1 MNKITKIHES
11 DLKQTYISPENKYV
25 KATIDIQAIKHN
37 IDFLKNI
44 TRTELMPVIK
54 ADAYGHGLIEMS
66 KILRNLGI
74 KYLGVATLGEA
85 IFLRKSGD
93 NGRILGWLYNV
104 EGQELI
110 DAFNLDIDV
119 AICDEEIIPR
129 FTSLIP
135 KNKKAKVTMFVDT
148 GINRAGISY
157 EKAMQAFKDVVKCKN
172 VDLVGMMSHLVCSGV
187 ENSPIIKEQLRK
199 FRELRKNLE
208 EIGIRPPLVH
218 IANTGGCVNYDVSDF
233 TISRPGRGIYG
244 ISANLKYDARL
255 KLIMTVTSQI
265 LQIKE
270 IEEGSGIGYDWEYIA
285 PQKMMICI
293 IPIGY
298 ADIIP
303 RNTSFKLNVY
313 INGTKRKVLGKISMD
328 QIVAE
333 SNKMDKINDTVFIF
347 GNKENCPQ
355 TIYDVSDIGSTIPAE
370 ILTRIGDRVNKVYV

>member
-1 MNKITKIHES
+1 
-11 DLKQTYISPENKYV
+11 
-25 KATIDIQAIKHN
+25 
-37 IDFLKNI
+37 
-44 TRTELMPVIK
+44 
-54 ADAYGHGLIEMS
+54 
-66 KILRNLGI
+66 
-74 KYLGVATLGEA
+74 
-85 IFLRKSGD
+85 
-93 NGRILGWLYNV
+93 
-104 EGQELI
+104 
-110 DAFNLDIDV
+110 
-119 AICDEEIIPR
+119 
-129 FTSLIP
+129 
-135 KNKKAKVTMFVDT
+135 MFVDT
-148 GINRAGISY
+148 GINRAGITY
-157 EKAMQAFKDVVKCKN
+157 EKAIQAFKDISQCKN

-255 KLIMTVTSQI
+255 KLIMSVTSQI
-265 LQIKE
+265 LQVKE

-313 INGTKRKVLGKISMD
+313 INGTKRKVLGRISMD

-333 SNKMDKINDTVFIF
+333 SNKTDKINDMVFIF

-355 TIYDVSDIGSTIPAE
+355 TIYDVSDIGNTIPAE
-370 ILTRIGDRVNKVYV
+370 ILTRIGDRVNRVYV